1 MRMQMKTSSD
11 KCKCTPFN
19 LEVFFSCGRSFSQWK
34 IDSHIFCHDNDDNFV
49 HTFLNFTKISTFEAV
64 FSTDTLL
71 FTPKVELLFSH
82 ALRKYENVVLEKYLS
97 PPPELSKSAERS
109 ECSFSMR
116 MKSNSAPKQILVTTS
131 PELSKWESCPVTLKS
146 FLDTLWWRWVKA
158 SCYKMFSMYVGGL
171 ISRFQWVSVSF
182 QWGGALQR
190 FCTRSR
196 GVAKLV
202 SPSETNPKQIWWW
215 GELACLRKLTDL
227 QNSTKTRKWKICVW
241 IAFLAPKPAHSV
253 NHFNCAI
260 FNFYEKV

>member
-1 MRMQMKTSSD
+1 MLWGRNRAERLP
-11 KCKCTPFN
+11 C

-97 PPPELSKSAERS
+97 PPPELGKSAERS

-131 PELSKWESCPVTLKS
+131 PELGKWESCPVTLKS
-146 FLDTLWWRWVKA
+146 FLDTLWWRWVNT
-158 SCYKMFSMYVGGL
+158 SCYKMISMYVRGL

-182 QWGGALQR
+182 QWGEALQR

-196 GVAKLV
+196 GVAKAV
-202 SPSETNPKQIWWW
+202 SVFAKVKKSTNTEMAMLSSMQCNV
-215 GELACLRKLTDL
+215 AHNAVQCSCTD
-227 QNSTKTRKWKICVW
+227 QYWD
-241 IAFLAPKPAHSV
+241 
-253 NHFNCAI
+253 
-260 FNFYEKV
+260 